1 MHGPVL
7 SMGWQ
12 LAEEVAW
19 ARPEKPGPEWWTLM
33 DIAQDAR
40 DETRQGIPGYD
51 YLAARGK
58 CSRATVY
65 RRLKALTGADL
76 ITVAKKAAPGRRAV
90 YEITEKVAAAAAA
103 HQAAGL
109 SDSETR
115 SGHSGA
121 SADAYESQRLRA
133 QRVSKPEPTGL
144 SVSDA
149 VPVTKHTRHNRQ
161 HTSTGLDLADV
172 EESPPG
178 AGLDDQ
184 DRIERVART
193 LDERLARHMNRGAA
207 LNGTAP

>member
-1 MHGPVL
+1 
-7 SMGWQ
+7 MGWQ

-19 ARPEKPGPEWWTLM
+19 ARPEKPGREWWTLM

-65 RRLKALTGADL
+65 RRLRALTGADL
-76 ITVAKKAAPGRRAV
+76 ITVARKAAPGRRAV
-90 YEITEKVAAAAAA
+90 YEITEKVAAAAAE
-103 HQAAGL
+103 HQAACL

-115 SGHSGA
+115 LGPSGLNASETRSGV
-121 SADAYESQRLRA
+121 SADADESQRLRA

-161 HTSTGLDLADV
+161 HTSTALDLAEV
-172 EESPPG
+172 EVT
-178 AGLDDQ
+178 AGTLAE
-184 DRIERVART
+184 RIE
-193 LDERLARHMNRGAA
+193 RHMNRGTE